1 MSTVLPLLVLDP
13 DLDPWDRQPD
23 ETPLRHSQF
32 RAFMD
37 VGRGRTL
44 SNTAETLGRHRTYL
58 WAVAHAYRWVERAEA
73 HDRHLDEMHERV
85 WLDERRKA
93 AEYDARLLQGATSL
107 AARRLRSLNETDLS
121 PGDLIRLLD
130 VIMRRRREL
139 FGDPTMTVAVTGPG
153 GDPLTVQLAELAALT
168 PDQRRTAVLGLADDV
183 RRRALAAAGG
193 ADDDT

>member
-1 MSTVLPLLVLDP
+1 
-13 DLDPWDRQPD
+13 
-23 ETPLRHSQF
+23 
-32 RAFMD
+32 
-37 VGRGRTL
+37 
-44 SNTAETLGRHRTYL
+44 
-58 WAVAHAYRWVERAEA
+58 
-73 HDRHLDEMHERV
+73 MHERV

-107 AARRLRSLNETDLS
+107 AARRLWSLNETDLS